1 MKSRYRFRHPKG
13 RIIQATFAHLPGKW
27 FSTGTHD
34 MKEAVLWAENKMEQD
49 LKRKTV
55 KSKITLNEFASEF
68 FTEKDP
74 HKYRLRNEKRNRKYS
89 DDYYFG
95 HQGRLNNYILPQF
108 GQYLLDSI
116 SDVMI
121 EDWLLTLK
129 SYRNPAKDLADD
141 SKNKIL
147 ECMRMVF
154 QEAKRQGYITS
165 NPARD
170 VQLINAANESRE
182 PFSELELFQM
192 FPKDEKELLRIWQ
205 SRMWAVYFLV
215 MRDTGF
221 RPGEVAGL
229 TLGSYN
235 PQYKGI
241 YTEQSIHHTT
251 RQVMKRI
258 KTTGKGKQYKVGLLT
273 NQTIEQLNKLIEEE
287 DPKDSE
293 SLLFLLD
300 GRPLIPETANKHLK
314 LSLRRTSVELKG
326 RTQYCLRH
334 AFETALAG
342 KVEEK
347 VLLELMAH
355 KSFRKEYDHRK
366 PEDLFKQLQPAWEV
380 IEKRTMMQ

>member
-1 MKSRYRFRHPKG
+1 MKH
-13 RIIQATFAHLPGKW
+13 
-27 FSTGTHD
+27 
-34 MKEAVLWAENKMEQD
+34 AVLWAENKMQKD
-49 LKRKTV
+49 LKRKSI
-55 KSKITLNEFASEF
+55 KQKITLNEFASEF
-68 FTEKDP
+68 FTSKDP
-74 HKYRLRNEKRNRKYS
+74 HNFRLRNEKRNRRYF
-89 DDYYFG
+89 DDYYYR
-95 HQGRLNNYILPQF
+95 HQGRLNNYIFPQF
-108 GQYLLDSI
+108 GQYLMESI

-154 QEAKRQGYITS
+154 QEAKRQGYITN
-165 NPARD
+165 NPARE
-170 VQLINAANESRE
+170 VQLINVEGESRKT
-182 PFSELELFQM
+182 FSELELFQM
-192 FPKDEKELLRIWQ
+192 FPKNEEELLRIWQ
-205 SRMWAVYFLV
+205 SRMWAVYFLI

-241 YTEQSIHHTT
+241 YTEQSIHHAT
-251 RQVMKRI
+251 RKVIKRI
-258 KTTGKGKQYKVGLLT
+258 KTTGKGKNYKVGLLT
-273 NQTIEQLNKLIEEE
+273 NQTIEQLNKLIEEQ
-287 DPKDSE
+287 DIKDRDG
-293 SLLFLLD
+293 LLFLLE

-314 LSLRRTSVELKG
+314 LSLRRTEVKLNG

-355 KSFRKEYDHRK
+355 KSFRKEYDHRT